1 MKDDKDIILAAVKKN
16 GVALAYVSER
26 LTDDKDI
33 VLEAV
38 KNYGFA
44 L

>member
-1 MKDDKDIILAAVKKN
+1 LKDDKDIILAAVKNN
-16 GVALAYVSER
+16 GLILCFASER
-26 LTDDKDI
+26 LKDDKDF